1 MTRFFLPLCVGVLK
15 KEYKGSL
22 EWKVVRLLL
31 QVFVSGVILSGILL
45 SNSFITRLVYLCSL
59 DLHISSLCE
68 KIPFEEKQAWEEIKC
83 VPSPSL
89 QITIMALYYCTALD
103 NYYGFCFTTSV
114 QI

>member
-1 MTRFFLPLCVGVLK
+1 MTRIFLPLCVGVLK

-31 QVFVSGVILSGILL
+31 QVFVKGGVTLSGILL

-59 DLHISSLCE
+59 DLHIISSLCE
-68 KIPFEEKQAWEEIKC
+68 KIPFEEKLAWEEIKC

-89 QITIMALYYCTALD
+89 QITMMALYYCTA
-103 NYYGFCFTTSV
+103 
-114 QI
+114 

>member
-31 QVFVSGVILSGILL
+31 QVV
-45 SNSFITRLVYLCSL
+45 VYLCSL